1 MHGSVDNRAYS
12 RGRLLGAS
20 INDREHAKIYNF
32 VPSIGTIHRRKRRT
46 GKLRTRKG
54 VRKITIRSHDNVKGK
69 EENETT
75 RRKKKRFGREAK
87 PFVKRSYN
95 LRGQVRRYFNKIIR
109 YVLYFKM
116 NFQAKWTIFL
126 LVNPIVVLI
135 FRHDGHILKYLR
147 YAKFF
152 SRSLNQNFNV

>member
-1 MHGSVDNRAYS
+1 M
-12 RGRLLGAS
+12 
-20 INDREHAKIYNF
+20 
-32 VPSIGTIHRRKRRT
+32 
-46 GKLRTRKG
+46 LRTRKG
-54 VRKITIRSHDNVKGK
+54 ARKITIRSHDNVKRK

-126 LVNPIVVLI
+126 SANPIVVLI
-135 FRHDGHILKYLR
+135 FSPVLKYLR
-147 YAKFF
+147 YIQLFF
-152 SRSLNQNFNV
+152 FFFCFYVLTFNIDI